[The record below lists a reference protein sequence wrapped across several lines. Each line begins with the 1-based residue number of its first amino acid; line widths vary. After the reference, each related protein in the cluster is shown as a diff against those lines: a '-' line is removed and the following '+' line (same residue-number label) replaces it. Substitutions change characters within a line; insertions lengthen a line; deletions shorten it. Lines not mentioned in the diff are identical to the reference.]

1 MINHGKMNETY
12 VAEILQ
18 NKIYWD
24 KLIYLKTSINEVI
37 KNKMFCGRF
46 IYDAQ
51 YKPT

>member
-1 MINHGKMNETY
+1 MNETY

-37 KNKMFCGRF
+37 KKKCFLADL
-46 IYDAQ
+46 YDAQ